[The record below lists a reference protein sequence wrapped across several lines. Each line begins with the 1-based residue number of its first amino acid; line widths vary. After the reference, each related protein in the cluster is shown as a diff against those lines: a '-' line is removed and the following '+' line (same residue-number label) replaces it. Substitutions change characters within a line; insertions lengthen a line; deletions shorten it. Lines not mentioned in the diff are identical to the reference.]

1 MPYPVYYVESCEDD
15 TVLIGIKV
23 TIVLLSLNCFEISW
37 WDPCYE
43 RRMISSKIKKDGD
56 NLSFKRIEE
65 DGGQMYHF
73 RPMTLEIYNDKVKE
87 NLLERIEFDNEV
99 DMINAFLKA
108 TDEL

>member
-1 MPYPVYYVESCEDD
+1 MSAVWY
-15 TVLIGIKV
+15 L
-23 TIVLLSLNCFEISW
+23 
-37 WDPCYE
+37 
-43 RRMISSKIKKDGD
+43 
-56 NLSFKRIEE
+56 
-65 DGGQMYHF
+65 